1 MNRCSAKVLGI
12 FGMIALVILGFAL
25 AFIQFAPRQEPV
37 VAPSPTIT
45 AEPTV
50 SPTPTPAATS
60 PTFTPPPAPTVTS
73 PTFTPPPA
81 PTATSS
87 FVLTATPTPAPW
99 ELPVAEARIAVR
111 LLNDQRQAV
120 YYICAQSA
128 CGTASYVRFTGPDDS
143 FSYYI
148 LTAAHILCNDDGDA
162 SARVPLRCGG
172 SLSASRPVG
181 TRPE

>member
-1 MNRCSAKVLGI
+1 MNRSAKVLGI

-148 LTAAHILCNDDGDA
+148 LLLPISSATMMVMP
-162 SARVPLRCGG
+162 ARVPLRCGG